1 MYKLV
6 PSNWYATDFDF
17 SSWPNATIYTAAQVG
32 VKTAYSNFINQS
44 GSAQFVWSTYLVLD
58 NLVLLRFTGT

>member
-32 VKTAYSNFINQS
+32 VKPAYSNFTTQF
-44 GSAQFVWSTYLVLD
+44 GSAQFVWSTNFVLD
-58 NLVLLRFTGT
+58 NLVLLRFTGN